1 MMLENR
7 IKSELLGKQW
17 SAACGRVGGRARM
30 FREYC
35 WRSLAASIR
44 MAKISAS
51 FPAEIISVWDS
62 IDISVLA
69 C

>member
-17 SAACGRVGGRARM
+17 SAACGRAGGRDRM

-44 MAKISAS
+44 MAAISAS
-51 FPAEIISVWDS
+51 FPSEIISVWDS
-62 IDISVLA
+62 MDISVLG